1 MILVCG
7 DAMIDRYWFGEVRR
21 ISPEAPVPVVKMG
34 KIEERQGAAANVAA
48 NCEAMGGQV
57 KRLFSPSKDPIVK
70 IRVIGKNQQV
80 VRVDFDQP
88 QLPIDVDQ
96 FTLLVERADI
106 VVFSDYGKGAL
117 SNISDLIMMAK
128 AYGKTVLIDP
138 KGHDYRRYSGADLVK
153 PNLDEMREMVGGW
166 GTEAELTR
174 KAAKLRKDSDVRA
187 ILLTRAAD
195 GMTLFTESA
204 EIDIA
209 STAREVFDV
218 SGAGDT
224 AIAAL
229 AVGLE
234 MGLALEQAAVYAN
247 KAAGIAVG
255 KFGTAVVSK
264 HEVFD

>member
-34 KIEERQGAAANVAA
+34 RMEERQGAAANVAA
-48 NCEAMGGQV
+48 NCEAMGAKV
-57 KRLFSPSKDPIVK
+57 RYLFSPSPRVEK
-70 IRVIGKNQQV
+70 IRIIGKNQQV
-80 VRVDFDQP
+80 VRVDFDKPQQP
-88 QLPIDVDQ
+88 ITREW
-96 FTLLVERADI
+96 FEENIEGIST

-117 SNISDLIMMAK
+117 RDIADLIPIAK
-128 AYGKTVLIDP
+128 DKGFTVLIDP
-138 KGHDYRRYSGADLVK
+138 KGHDYARYQGADLVK

-166 GTEAELTR
+166 GCEDELER
-174 KAAKLRKDSDVRA
+174 KVSKLRQESNIQA

-195 GMTLFTESA
+195 GMTLFSDQKTH
-204 EIDIA
+204 IA
-209 STAREVFDV
+209 STAMEVFDV

-229 AVGLE
+229 AVGIERGLSLE
-234 MGLALEQAAVYAN
+234 TAAVYAN

-255 KFGTAVVSK
+255 KFGTAVVHE
-264 HEVFD
+264 HEVFN